1 MILNDYDPL
10 PPDVIRRSPFLDLG
24 WLDAAEGSLKDLTD
38 ETSGR
43 MIALGTDRRTLVQR
57 THHWLTAKEVGLIFY
72 AASSYVDED
81 LIEMAP
87 DNSGRV
93 VDWRGDQPPVV
104 CLRDEIVLRLGFT
117 VGLRRSEIV
126 GINLGDIDFAE
137 QRLVLVGKG
146 GKHATV
152 YLPDELVNKL
162 EEFKGY
168 GLWSPDDPVVCRVVS
183 HGFVER
189 TVYLNRHGR
198 LNPRSIQ
205 KITTKYADVTGIEFS
220 PHDMRRTFAGLV
232 FEKTGSIETTSAA
245 LRHSNIGTTQRYLES
260 RQDAAYLA
268 TKGVNL
274 GL

>member
-1 MILNDYDPL
+1 MLVPL
-10 PPDVIRRSPFLDLG
+10 YGEDGSESDLV
-24 WLDAAEGSLKDLTD
+24 L
-38 ETSGR
+38 
-43 MIALGTDRRTLVQR
+43 
-57 THHWLTAKEVGLIFY
+57 
-72 AASSYVDED
+72 
-81 LIEMAP
+81 
-87 DNSGRV
+87 
-93 VDWRGDQPPVV
+93 QPSFVSQ
-104 CLRDEIVLRLGFT
+104 RDEIVLRLGFT

-126 GINLGDIDFAE
+126 GLNWDDYDGEE
-137 QRLVLVGKG
+137 QRLTLVGKG
-146 GKHATV
+146 GKPATV
-152 YLPDELVNKL
+152 WIPDTLASLLLAFRHNLQE
-162 EEFKGY
+162 G
-168 GLWSPDDPVVCRVVS
+168 GWRWDAIGDCPIVCRIVS
-183 HGFVER
+183 EGWGTR
-189 TVYLNRHGR
+189 NTYLNRHGR